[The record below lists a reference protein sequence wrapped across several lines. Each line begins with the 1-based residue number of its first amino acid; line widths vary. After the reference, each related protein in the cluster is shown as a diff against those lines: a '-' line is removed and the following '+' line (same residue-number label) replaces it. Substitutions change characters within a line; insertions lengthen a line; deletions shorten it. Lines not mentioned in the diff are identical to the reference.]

1 MEQFAALRFYV
12 CPARANYLLMYHEL
26 PMFERLLER
35 GILVRNCSNYHGLEQ
50 GWFRVAVR
58 GEREN
63 RVLVD
68 TVRSILEEM

>member
-1 MEQFAALRFYV
+1 MGFYV

-26 PMFERLLER
+26 PMCERLLER

-58 GEREN
+58 SGEEN
-63 RVLVD
+63 RILVD
-68 TVRSILEEM
+68 AVRSILEEV